1 VNASTLKEVRKM
13 ALESQCVFGTNL
25 HFERVK
31 ETLTRYGHTARFGN
45 LELHIGNFQ
54 YDMRADTKRVFVFD
68 RDDYRFI
75 HLRKNIGV
83 YEVSHVTGCLLGCL
97 IGTEGD
103 LIRFRID
110 EKKPSHLLM
119 CCMDVEGVKEKAI
132 NAEPDAIAD
141 FMRNEFVV
149 AYSLGRPKSTPNDRG
164 AECEDHYYDNDPDEP
179 DVYDGKYDFEMS
191 EKHLIEHRLEI
202 SGF

>member
-1 VNASTLKEVRKM
+1 M
-13 ALESQCVFGTNL
+13 ALESRCVFGTNL
-25 HFERVK
+25 HTEYVEK
-31 ETLTRYGHTARFGN
+31 TLTRYGHRDRFGN
-45 LELHIGNFQ
+45 LELHAGNFQ

-97 IGTEGD
+97 IDAEED

-119 CCMDVEGVKEKAI
+119 CCMDVEGVKEKAV
-132 NAEPDAIAD
+132 NAKPDAITD
-141 FMRNEFVV
+141 FMRNEFIV
-149 AYSLGRPKSTPNDRG
+149 AYPLSRPKNTPNDRG
-164 AECEDHYYDNDPDEP
+164 AGYEDHYYDNDPDEP

-191 EKHLIEHRLEI
+191 EKHLIEYRLEI